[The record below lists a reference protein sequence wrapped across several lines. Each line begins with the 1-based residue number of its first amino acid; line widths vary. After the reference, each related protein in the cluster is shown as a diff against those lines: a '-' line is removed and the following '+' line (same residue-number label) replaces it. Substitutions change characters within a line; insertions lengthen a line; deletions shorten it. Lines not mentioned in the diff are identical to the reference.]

1 MTKEAVLKQRSGRY
15 EPQPGGYDAFIP
27 APLPPDRPIT
37 LDDAGQVLLSRAD
50 QALARLDG
58 VGRVLPSLELF
69 VAAFM
74 KKEAVQSS
82 QIEGTQTTLL
92 DLFDYEAGAKPPAGP
107 ADMQEVTNYLE
118 AMRYGLERLDDLP
131 FASRLIRELHRILMT
146 GVRGGARQPG
156 EFRTEQV
163 FIGPEGASIREA
175 RYIPPPPDAM
185 LEAMASLERF
195 LHDDTEMPVLVKCAL
210 IHYQFEAIHPFLD
223 GNGRIGR
230 MLITLYLCWTGVL
243 SKPLLYLSYFLN
255 KHGQEYRDRLGLA
268 STRGDYE
275 QWVRF
280 FLQGILET
288 ASEATGTATKI
299 IDLQKADGERV
310 MVVKGASPLLLR
322 LHNKLFATP
331 VVSVS
336 ELRQDLQVSRQTAT
350 DLIAKLEK
358 LGVLKETTGAS
369 RNRRY
374 AYEDYIALIEP
385 GPGLH

>member
-1 MTKEAVLKQRSGRY
+1 MQERSGRY
-15 EPQPGGYDAFIP
+15 ELQPSGYKAFIP
-27 APLPPDRPIT
+27 APLPPDPPIG
-37 LDDAGQVLLSRAD
+37 LDDASQVLLSQAD

-58 VGRVLPSLELF
+58 VGRVLPSFELF

-74 KKEAVQSS
+74 KKEAVLSS

-92 DLFDYEAGAKPPAGP
+92 DLFAYEAGAKPPAGF
-107 ADMQEVTNYLE
+107 ADIQEVTNYLE
-118 AMRYGLERLDDLP
+118 AMKYGLERLDELP

-146 GVRGGARQPG
+146 GVRGEHRQPG
-156 EFRTEQV
+156 EFRKEQV

-175 RYIPPPPDAM
+175 RYVPPPPDAM
-185 LEAMASLERF
+185 LNAMASLERF
-195 LHDDTEMPVLVKCAL
+195 LHDEAKMPVLVKCAL

-230 MLITLYLCWTGVL
+230 MLITFYLCWTGVL
-243 SKPLLYLSYFLN
+243 SKPLLYLSYYLN
-255 KHGQEYRDRLGLA
+255 KHGQEYRDRLALV
-268 STRGDYE
+268 SSRGDYE

-280 FLQGILET
+280 FLQGTFET
-288 ASEATGTATKI
+288 ASEATDTATKI
-299 IDLQKADGERV
+299 IDLRKVDSERI
-310 MVVKGASPLLLR
+310 MVAKGASPLLLR

-336 ELRQDLQVSRQTAT
+336 ELRQDFQVSRQTAT

-358 LGVLKETTGAS
+358 LGILKETTGAS

-374 AYEDYIALIEP
+374 AYEAYIALVEP
-385 GPGLH
+385 GGVGT